1 MKIFKEVYD
10 KAKTRVTCCMAAATN
25 KWIKVAWKNES
36 QKEQISLKKEEEKA
50 MRKVEVTVS
59 FDEGSIIIG
68 E

>member
-10 KAKTRVTCCMAAATN
+10 KAKTRVTCYMAAATN

>member
-10 KAKTRVTCCMAAATN
+10 KAKTRVACYMVAATN

-36 QKEQISLKKEEEKA
+36 QKEQVSLKKEEEKA

>member
-10 KAKTRVTCCMAAATN
+10 KAKTRVACYMAAAAN